1 MLRTVHLQGELGEKF
16 GFERQIQADSF
27 KDVLLCLQAN
37 FEDFKTY
44 LADCYEKEIYFIWK
58 INDEE
63 LTAPD
68 QLLLQYPVGDMII
81 TPVPAGAGVSSILK
95 SGLKILAGFALIAL
109 GGGFLAAGKLA
120 AGSSAMLAGNY
131 LFSMGM
137 YELLAEDP
145 STDANDDVSH
155 LFAGSEQNI
164 NAEDPI
170 PVCYGRLRIP
180 GRPISFEI
188 RNEDG
193 FISSVTGNNTNRRD
207 AQNARRLADERR
219 GHS

>member
-1 MLRTVHLQGELGEKF
+1 MLRTVHLEGELGEKF
-16 GFERQIQADSF
+16 GFQRQIEADSF

-37 FEDFKTY
+37 FEDFRQY

-58 INDEE
+58 INNEE
-63 LTAPD
+63 LSNPEE
-68 QLLLQYPVGDMII
+68 LLLQYPVGDMVIS
-81 TPVPAGAGVSSILK
+81 PVPAGAFLK
-95 SGLKILAGFALIAL
+95 SALKALAGLALTLI
-109 GGGFLAAGKLA
+109 GGGLLLAGGKVLLGSLAFLAGQ
-120 AGSSAMLAGNY
+120 Y

-137 YELLAEDP
+137 YELLSEDP

-155 LFAGSEQNI
+155 LFSGAEQNI
-164 NAEDPI
+164 SADDPI

-193 FISSVTGNNTNRRD
+193 FIASSTGNNSNR
-207 AQNARRLADERR
+207 ASVLSARKAAAASN
-219 GHS
+219 GAG

>member
-1 MLRTVHLQGELGEKF
+1 MLRTIHLQGELGEKF

-81 TPVPAGAGVSSILK
+81 TPVPAGSSFVSSLLK
-95 SGLKILAGFALIAL
+95 GIVGFALITL
-109 GGGFLAAGKLA
+109 GGGFLVAGKFIY
-120 AGSSAMLAGNY
+120 GSLAMLAGNY

-155 LFAGSEQNI
+155 LFSGSEQNI

-188 RNEDG
+188 RNEDA
-193 FISSVTGNNTNRRD
+193 FISSVTGNNSNRRG
-207 AQNARRLADERR
+207 AQGTLSQMVRAMRPEE
-219 GHS
+219 G